1 MKIITLPEDLG
12 ISRANLV
19 GIYDYETQSEI
30 TNQHVLLTHNTFS
43 FLTQGTKQ
51 VVGDQGIHSINNSE
65 FLLMKSGPC
74 LMTER
79 VPEANQA
86 YRSLLLFFNDVAL
99 HQFVRK
105 FEINDSNA
113 SETHRVQAFQYDSY
127 IQLFV
132 TSFLTL
138 LESKLTLTQDL
149 IQLKFEEIML
159 YLVKSNGPEFI
170 FKLLSS
176 RENQSNSLIRT
187 VENNR
192 LNRLSLNELAFLSN
206 MSVSSFK
213 RNFEKHYKTSPSN
226 WFQEQR
232 LNHAADLLKEGKRS
246 SDIYVEIGYE
256 SHSSFTQ
263 AFKEKFGFTPKKFQD
278 N

>member
-1 MKIITLPEDLG
+1 MEIITLPEDLG
-12 ISRANLV
+12 ISGTNLV
-19 GIYDYETQSEI
+19 GVYNYETTSEI
-30 TNQHVLLTHNTFS
+30 TNQQVLLTHNTFS

-51 VVGDQGIHSINNSE
+51 VVGDQGIHAIDNSE

-79 VPEANQA
+79 VPETNQT
-86 YRSLLLFFNDVAL
+86 YKSLLLFFNDVAL
-99 HQFVRK
+99 RQFVRN
-105 FEINDSNA
+105 FEINDSSK
-113 SETHRVQAFQYDSY
+113 SETHRVQAFHYDTY
-127 IQLFV
+127 AQLFI
-132 TSFLTL
+132 TSFQTL

-170 FKLLSS
+170 FRLLSS
-176 RENQSNSLIRT
+176 QETQSSSLIRT

-192 LNRLSLNELAFLSN
+192 LNRLSLKELAFLSN

-213 RNFEKHYKTSPSN
+213 RNFEKHYNTSPSN

-232 LNHAADLLKEGKRS
+232 LNYAADLLKEGKRS
-246 SDIYVEIGYE
+246 SDIYLEVGYE
-256 SHSSFTQ
+256 SLSSFTQ
-263 AFKEKFGFTPKKFQD
+263 AFKEKFGFTPKKFQND
-278 N
+278 